1 MLEADENTM
10 RLELSLSDQVN
21 APISDD
27 TDVTKRVPDDG
38 LESISRQLPMAEQF
52 RAGRVSGRWRLL
64 VGRVSRMWPAIE
76 LYSGPGDGMVRV
88 LWGVRLK
95 DERWWGP
102 SAFLALSFIPI
113 TNPD

>member
-52 RAGRVSGRWRLL
+52 RAGRVSGAVAVAGWAGVADAASDR
-64 VGRVSRMWPAIE
+64 A
-76 LYSGPGDGMVRV
+76 V
-88 LWGVRLK
+88 LWTGRRHGARVV
-95 DERWWGP
+95 G
-102 SAFLALSFIPI
+102 SALEG
-113 TNPD
+113 

>member
-1 MLEADENTM
+1 
-10 RLELSLSDQVN
+10 
-21 APISDD
+21 
-27 TDVTKRVPDDG
+27 
-38 LESISRQLPMAEQF
+38 
-52 RAGRVSGRWRLL
+52 
-64 VGRVSRMWPAIE
+64 
-76 LYSGPGDGMVRV
+76 VRV